1 MRRELDRR
9 GHLPAA
15 LAAIWFEQICEGVA
29 AAHQHQ
35 VVHRDLKPENV
46 LIAATATG
54 SEIVKVLDFGL
65 AKMRT
70 ASDET
75 DGLTDPGVVMG
86 TAGYMAPEQLMGAEV
101 DHRADVFA
109 IGVMAAEAIVGQR
122 PFRGRSYSELLASI
136 ANDPVT
142 LGGEGAERRR
152 LESVLRRATAT
163 DPAMRYASVA
173 ALGADLIPALRA
185 LPAAVPDPD
194 AQTAWGA

>member
-1 MRRELDRR
+1 MGAVYEAADLRLARSVAVKIIRGRSFGDRQALRRFEREAQACARLTHPNIVTVFDFGAVGADGAFLVMELVRGRTLRRELDHR

-15 LAAIWFEQICEGVA
+15 VAAIWFEQICEGVA

-54 SEIVKVLDFGL
+54 GEIVKVLDFGL

-86 TAGYMAPEQLMGAEV
+86 TAGYMAPEQLMG
-101 DHRADVFA
+101 
-109 IGVMAAEAIVGQR
+109 
-122 PFRGRSYSELLASI
+122 PRSTIASTSSRS
-136 ANDPVT
+136 A
-142 LGGEGAERRR
+142 
-152 LESVLRRATAT
+152 
-163 DPAMRYASVA
+163 
-173 ALGADLIPALRA
+173 
-185 LPAAVPDPD
+185 
-194 AQTAWGA
+194 